1 MARAAPP
8 RPAAPSSRR
17 VDALAANGLA
27 SASTSSAVPGMCNPG
42 PQSHCRMVSGS
53 GGAAGSPGAR
63 RAAMAAADTRSASDG
78 TRPRGGDVPA
88 MEDARS
94 AATLSAG
101 SAILPLPRR
110 HDATRRAPSL
120 SRADRSSAICSANV
134 AMSRCW
140 WCRHHPL
147 AQPAADRAPVEELL
161 DVARRLPQPLA
172 VLDQRNAHI
181 ALAVLAEAHARR
193 HRHIRL
199 LQQELGENEAA
210 HLLEPPRQPRPGEH
224 AGRRACGFPS
234 PLAQARDRHIAP
246 RLVSLPRLGHAI
258 L

>member
-8 RPAAPSSRR
+8 RPAATSSRR

-27 SASTSSAVPGMCNPG
+27 SASSSSTVRRLSTPAPKSN
-42 PQSHCRMVSGS
+42 CRMVSGS
-53 GGAAGSPGAR
+53 GGAAGSRGAR

-94 AATLSAG
+94 AARLSAG

-181 ALAVLAEAHARR
+181 ALAVLAETHARR

-199 LQQELGENEAA
+199 LEQELGESEAA
-210 HLLEPPRQPRPGEH
+210 HLLEARGQRRPGEH
-224 AGRRACGFPS
+224 AGGRGPDLPA
-234 PLAQARDRHIAP
+234 PLAQGP
-246 RLVSLPRLGHAI
+246 RPPNPPRPLCLSGNR
-258 L
+258 